1 MVDDGALPPLELGLL
16 DPAVRGHDD
25 DEADRAD
32 EDADEGDARQHARGA
47 AHFQPGFER
56 RKAVGGHGIF
66 DGWLLRWNGQ
76 RRRGG
81 AGHGM

>member
-47 AHFQPGFER
+47 AHFQTGFER
-56 RKAVGGHGIF
+56 
-66 DGWLLRWNGQ
+66 
-76 RRRGG
+76 
-81 AGHGM
+81 